1 MHQLPELSA
10 PDLASLLASRL
21 CHDAVSPVGAIRTG
35 LEMLDED
42 PNDAEAMNLT
52 RESTARAVAKLQFLR
67 IAFGASGSAAAPI
80 DLGDARSLTEGL
92 MAFEKANLTWE
103 GERAYVPKNV
113 AKLIM
118 NLVLVANA
126 SVPRGPA
133 VEVRIEALE
142 PETRIAITARGKPL
156 RVPAVFRQMV
166 QGETLEGPVD
176 AQSVQLYYTLLLAN
190 LANLDIELSQDE
202 TSATFTVRN
211 AA

>member
-67 IAFGASGSAAAPI
+67 IAFGASGSATSPI
-80 DLGDARSLTEGL
+80 DLGDARSLSEGW
-92 MAFEKANLTWE
+92 MAFERANLTWE
-103 GERAYVPKNV
+103 GERAFVPKNV

-126 SVPRGPA
+126 SVPRGPS
-133 VEVRIEALE
+133 VEVRVESVE
-142 PETRIAITARGKPL
+142 PDPRIVVVARGKPL
-156 RVPAVFRQMV
+156 RVPVVFRQLV
-166 QGETLEGPVD
+166 AGEAMEGPVD

-190 LANLDIELSQDE
+190 LAGLTVSLEQDE
-202 TSATFTVRN
+202 ASATFT
-211 AA
+211 AAKA

>member
-42 PNDAEAMNLT
+42 PQDAEAMNLT

-67 IAFGASGSAAAPI
+67 IAFGASGSATAPI
-80 DLGDARSLTEGL
+80 DLGDARTLSEGW
-92 MAFEKANLTWE
+92 MAFERANLTWE
-103 GERAYVPKNV
+103 GERAFVPKNV

-126 SVPRGPA
+126 SVPRGPS

-142 PETRIAITARGKPL
+142 PDPRIVIVARGKPL
-156 RVPAVFRQMV
+156 RVPLAFRQLV
-166 QGETLEGPVD
+166 AGEPTEGPVD

-190 LANLDIELSQDE
+190 LAGLTVSLEQDE
-202 TSATFTVRN
+202 TSATFT
-211 AA
+211 AAKA